1 MDINT
6 KRLRA
11 LIFSFAEERA
21 ECNSTIKT
29 LKALLKSTVGTEDER
44 FAWDKELGAMVRK
57 KKLLCHRE
65 AFLRYVHNRD
75 VDNAVREHQA
85 ALEYRCAV
93 LDEAADADNGDG
105 LYLVKDSK
113 VKSGESAYRDLAKHF
128 QDLYHFEQQCLKV
141 IKK

>member
-1 MDINT
+1 MDIDT

-11 LIFSFAEERA
+11 LIFSFEEDRTKCKSRI
-21 ECNSTIKT
+21 ET
-29 LKALLKSTVGTEDER
+29 LKALLKSTVGTEGER

-105 LYLVKDSK
+105 LYLVKESE